1 MLYKNILYFI
11 FYYTVYRVIL
21 CMNDYIEYVIQYDT
35 FHVEVCLLY
44 NGENILNPGSGTTTS
59 NTSSHPVAVTHAM
72 IDAAYKA
79 NDLEVPFDL
88 QVPKEYDVCIRVY
101 RTIHRGYTCI

>member
-1 MLYKNILYFI
+1 MY
-11 FYYTVYRVIL
+11 
-21 CMNDYIEYVIQYDT
+21 DYIEYVMQYDT

-44 NGENILNPGSGTTTS
+44 NGENILNPGSGTTSSGTTS
-59 NTSSHPVAVTHAM
+59 NTSSLPVAVTHAM

-88 QVPKEYDVCIRVY
+88 QVPTVWWCV
-101 RTIHRGYTCI
+101 

>member
-1 MLYKNILYFI
+1 MY
-11 FYYTVYRVIL
+11 
-21 CMNDYIEYVIQYDT
+21 DYIEYVIQYDT

-44 NGENILNPGSGTTTS
+44 NGENILNPGSGTPTSNNTS

-88 QVPKEYDVCIRVY
+88 QVPKLRYDVCIRVY
-101 RTIHRGYTCI
+101 SIINRGYTCI

>member
-1 MLYKNILYFI
+1 M
-11 FYYTVYRVIL
+11 
-21 CMNDYIEYVIQYDT
+21 CDYIEYVIQYDT